1 MKENENEMNFVK
13 NYYDLN
19 LNNDLNLNS
28 IYSFGY
34 ICGIFLERGSVGKRS
49 MKIRIKDKELSEI
62 INTHLQNLEIKKIK
76 RVENE
81 LFTIITIKFDNKLI
95 LEEIKK
101 RLENEY
107 LKNRNED
114 FIKGFLRG
122 YFDIKGYVKIKKEKD
137 EKRIRKRVVIR
148 VASKSLENLQNVKN
162 LLLSQGIS
170 SNISRSGKVF
180 ILEIK
185 GKTRVQLFLK
195 NIGFSLEEKTKI
207 IKDSLIVV

>member
-1 MKENENEMNFVK
+1 MKENEMNFMK
-13 NYYDLN
+13 SFYNFN
-19 LNNDLNLNS
+19 LKS

-34 ICGIFLERGSVGKRS
+34 ISGIFLERGSFGKKS
-49 MKIRIKDKELSEI
+49 MKIRIKNKTLSEI
-62 INTHLQNLEIKKIK
+62 ITNHLQNLEIKKIK
-76 RVENE
+76 MIENN
-81 LFTIITIKFDNKLI
+81 LFISITIKFDNKLI

-101 RLENEY
+101 KFENEY
-107 LKNRNED
+107 FKKRNED

-137 EKRIRKRVVIR
+137 EKRVRKRVIIR
-148 VASKSLENLQNVKN
+148 VASKSLENLRNVKN

-170 SNISRSGKVF
+170 SNISKSGKVF